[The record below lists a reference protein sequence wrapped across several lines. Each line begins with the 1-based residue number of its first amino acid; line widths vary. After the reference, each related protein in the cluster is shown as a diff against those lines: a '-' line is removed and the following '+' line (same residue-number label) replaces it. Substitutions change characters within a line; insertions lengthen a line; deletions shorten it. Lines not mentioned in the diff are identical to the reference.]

1 MSDIIEPRK
10 AQHRAGILDMH
21 MCTQLVLGKGKSH
34 LTDKETEDQAAEWL
48 ALVTP
53 SLRAQASSSYH
64 YLFPSLKFFK
74 KVEIG
79 VTAVPLLY
87 RAWL

>member
-53 SLRAQASSSYH
+53 SLRAQASSSPN
-64 YLFPSLKFFK
+64 YLFQSLACHHQEKQPAL
-74 KVEIG
+74 
-79 VTAVPLLY
+79 AVPLLY
-87 RAWL
+87 RA